1 MINFKSNNLKNSNS
15 PYLKQHAHNPINWQ
29 EWSNDVLNY
38 AKEKNKMLIIS
49 IGYTTCHW
57 CHEMEKEVF
66 ENKEV
71 AKFMNEHFVAIK
83 VDREVHPEVDHLYM
97 QSLQLMIKQGG
108 WPLNIIALPNK
119 MPVWGCTFL
128 KAKRWLSALMQI
140 KALFEKDPNSMQEYA
155 DTLKEGISKLQLPN
169 TSNKGLRKKVDFK
182 LLLNK
187 WKNQLDYTYGG
198 DLGIPKF
205 MMPNQHLFLLRYAHI
220 SQDDNLNNYL
230 KLSLK
235 KIERGGIH
243 DHIEGGFSRYALDQN
258 WHVPHFEKMLYD
270 NLQLIDVY
278 HQAYIVFQEKS
289 FENTYK
295 KTLAFID
302 QQLSDSDYLWFTALD
317 ADSLNMKEE
326 REEGAYYTW
335 KKDELQELLKE
346 KYDLFASYFNINPK
360 GYWENGKYI
369 LFKSQSIS
377 SLAKSFNLSKLEAE
391 NQINECLQTL
401 KASKAKRAKPQLDDK
416 KLLSLNAMAITTYLN
431 VYKTTQE
438 QSLLIRC
445 QKAINK
451 ILRLTYDGTR
461 LYKELHEH
469 QHKKAGSLE
478 DYAFFIQAILTM
490 HEISLK
496 PNYLD
501 IAIELIQFCF
511 ENFKEKTDI
520 FFNYAEIHNEDLFV
534 KPIALRDNVVPSAN
548 AIMSENLHK
557 LALLTGKTAYQE
569 HFEKMQDSIS
579 SDFMHSPSDYSQWLQ
594 NQLKRDYPFFLVKT
608 NENLWSAFSK
618 RKALINF
625 YRTTNTSKASAKN
638 AVREEVLICTE
649 KACLPPVSN
658 PQEALK
664 LLLGNNY

>member
-1 MINFKSNNLKNSNS
+1 MTNFKINNLKNSNS
-15 PYLKQHAHNPINWQ
+15 PYLIQHANNPINWQ
-29 EWSNDVLNY
+29 EWNDGVLNY
-38 AKEKNKMLIIS
+38 AREKNKLLVIS

-71 AKFMNEHFVAIK
+71 ARFMNEHFVAIK

-128 KAKRWLSALMQI
+128 KAKPWLSALMQI

-155 DTLKEGISKLQLPN
+155 DTLKEGVSKLQLPN
-169 TSNKGLRKKVDFK
+169 INNKELKKKVDFE

-205 MMPNQHLFLLRYAHI
+205 MMPNQHLFLLKYAHI
-220 SQDDNLNNYL
+220 GQDNNLNNYL

-235 KIERGGIH
+235 KIEGGGIH

-270 NLQLIDVY
+270 NLQLINLY
-278 HQAYIVFQEKS
+278 HQAYILFQEKS
-289 FENTYK
+289 FKKTYK

-317 ADSLNMKEE
+317 ADSLNIKEE

-335 KKDELQELLKE
+335 KKEELQELLKE
-346 KYDLFASYFNINPK
+346 KYELFASYFNINPK
-360 GYWENGKYI
+360 GYWENGNYI

-391 NQINECLQTL
+391 KQINECLQTL

-416 KLLSLNAMAITTYLN
+416 KMLSLNAMAITTYLN

-438 QSLLIRC
+438 QPLLMRC
-445 QKAINK
+445 QKAIDR
-451 ILRLTYDGTR
+451 ILQLNYDGNK

-469 QHKKAGSLE
+469 QDKKAGSLE
-478 DYAFFIQAILTM
+478 DYAFFIQALLSM
-490 HEISLK
+490 HEVSLK
-496 PNYLD
+496 PIYLKLSE
-501 IAIELIQFCF
+501 ALIQYCF
-511 ENFKEKTDI
+511 KNFKKDADI
-520 FFNYAEIHNEDLFV
+520 FFYYSEIQNEDLFI

-625 YRTTNTSKASAKN
+625 YRTTNTSQKSTKN
-638 AVREEVLICTE
+638 TVKEEVLICTE
-649 KACLPPVSN
+649 KACLPPVYN
-658 PQEALK
+658 TQEAIK